1 MTTPNIGSRVEWI
14 GVRTAAPRRGV
25 VTNLRGVYAEIRTD
39 KGGYTD
45 VAIADLTVLS

>member
-14 GVRTAAPRRGV
+14 GVRTGAPRRGV
-25 VTNLRGVYAEIRTD
+25 VTNLRGVYAEIRTE